1 MVRATADGGDAVIDV
16 FHVFKRYGARPTLLD
31 LNLAIMKNEFV
42 FVTGASGAGKTTF
55 LRLLFLDESVSEGYI
70 VVNGINLQRIPR
82 KRIPFL
88 RRQIGVV
95 FQDFRLIEH
104 YTVYENVALVLEA
117 GGHDRRYIPKRVR
130 QVLRMVGLADASEA
144 YPPGLS
150 GGEQQRVAVARA
162 AVGKPPILL
171 ADEPT
176 GNLDGATADLV
187 FELFAQLHALG
198 TTIIVATHDRQ
209 LLEDAP
215 GRIMKLQGGR
225 METQQPCS

>member
-1 MVRATADGGDAVIDV
+1 MARLEANGTTPAIEL
-16 FHVFKRYGARPTLLD
+16 FHVFKRYGAQPTLYD
-31 LNLAIMKNEFV
+31 INLAVMQNEFL
-42 FVTGASGAGKTTF
+42 FITGPSGAGKTTF
-55 LRLLFLDESVSEGYI
+55 LRLLFLDEAVSEGHI

-82 KRIPFL
+82 KRVPYL

-104 YTVYENVALVLEA
+104 YSVYENVALVLEA
-117 GGHDRRYIPKRVR
+117 AGFDRRYIPKRVR
-130 QVLRMVGLADASEA
+130 QVLRMVGLADAGTA

-176 GNLDGATADLV
+176 GNLDASTAALV
-187 FELFAQLHALG
+187 FDLFAQLHGMG
-198 TTIIVATHDRQ
+198 TTIIVATHDRE
-209 LLEDAP
+209 LLGAAQ
-215 GRIMKLQGGR
+215 GRVMRLRGGH
-225 METQQPCS
+225 METEQPCS

>member
-1 MVRATADGGDAVIDV
+1 MTSLKAEESTPVIEL
-16 FHVFKRYGARPTLLD
+16 FHVFKRYGSRPTLYD
-31 LNLAIMKNEFV
+31 INLAVMENEFL
-42 FVTGASGAGKTTF
+42 FVTGASGAGKTTL
-55 LRLLFLDESVSEGYI
+55 LRLLFLDEAVSEGYI
-70 VVNGINLQRIPR
+70 VVNGMNLQRLPR
-82 KRIPFL
+82 KRMAFL

-117 GGHDRRYIPKRVR
+117 AGCDRSYIPKRVR
-130 QVLRMVGLADASEA
+130 QVLRMVGLADACEA

-176 GNLDGATADLV
+176 GNLDVSTAALV
-187 FELFAQLHALG
+187 FDLFAQLHALG

-209 LLEDAP
+209 LLECAS
-215 GRIMKLQGGR
+215 GRVLKLDNGR
-225 METQQPCS
+225 MEMQQRCL